1 MSEYTIKTVHSK
13 AYRNFYIFIRSI
25 TGFLLK
31 TIYRVEIKG
40 LEKVPSKGGVILCSN
55 HQSYIDPV
63 FIGLLFPRYIYFM
76 AKAELF
82 KHRALA
88 AIITFFN
95 AFPVSRGAFDRD
107 AIRISIK
114 ILEAGEIVGIFP
126 EGTRATDGNI
136 KEGQK
141 GIGLISVL
149 SKSPIIP
156 VAISGSNMIIQKPR
170 KRLYFPKVKIAYG
183 EMIDTLEIIKEYGS
197 KNATGIIVEQTM
209 ASIKKLYNS
218 IKI

>member
-1 MSEYTIKTVHSK
+1 
-13 AYRNFYIFIRSI
+13 
-25 TGFLLK
+25 
-31 TIYRVEIKG
+31 
-40 LEKVPSKGGVILCSN
+40 
-55 HQSYIDPV
+55 
-63 FIGLLFPRYIYFM
+63 M
-76 AKAELF
+76 AKSELF

-95 AFPVSRGAFDRD
+95 AFSVSRGAFDRE
-107 AIRISIK
+107 AIRNSIK

-149 SKSPIIP
+149 SKSPVIP
-156 VAISGSNMIIQKPR
+156 VAISGSNMIIQKPH

-183 EMIDTLEIIKEYGS
+183 EMIDTLEIIKEYGN
-197 KNATGIIVEQTM
+197 KNAIGIIVEQTM

-218 IKI
+218 IKN